1 MQAGDKRVF
10 KDGQRVTVIEVY
22 AGCAFVQSETG
33 AKFTAMDHELR
44 TVEKAPAPIPAPAS
58 ILHWPKDQSDSGR
71 TIMKIELP
79 HRATRRE
86 RGLEVAAA

>member
-10 KDGQRVTVIEVY
+10 KDGQPVTVIEVY

-33 AKFTAMDHELR
+33 AKFTAVNHELR
-44 TVEKAPAPIPAPAS
+44 TIENAPVPIPAPAS

-71 TIMKIELP
+71 TIFKIEMP
-79 HRATRRE
+79 HRATRKE
-86 RGLEVAAA
+86 RGIEVAAA